1 MKDKVGQFH
10 EKTEHQINQL
20 ASMREK
26 VTSIKE
32 NYDKKFEELFM
43 QFKNIESLFLQ
54 GYFEQETLGDIK
66 NSKNKQ
72 KEIVKTILDVL
83 TQLESHSNKVK

>member
-1 MKDKVGQFH
+1 
-10 EKTEHQINQL
+10 
-20 ASMREK
+20 MREK

-32 NYDKKFEELFM
+32 NYDKKFEELFH

-66 NSKNKQ
+66 NSKHKQ
-72 KEIVKTILDVL
+72 KEIVNEI
-83 TQLESHSNKVK
+83 

>member
-1 MKDKVGQFH
+1 
-10 EKTEHQINQL
+10 
-20 ASMREK
+20 MREK

-66 NSKNKQ
+66 NSKQKQ
-72 KEIVKTILDVL
+72 REIVKEIQEILV
-83 TQLESHSNKVK
+83 QLDSLSKGVQQFKAIKPS

>member
-1 MKDKVGQFH
+1 MLDELQVDDLKDKVGQFH
-10 EKTEHQINQL
+10 EKIENQINQL

-66 NSKNKQ
+66 NSKHKQ
-72 KEIVKTILDVL
+72 KEILI
-83 TQLESHSNKVK
+83 EI

>member
-1 MKDKVGQFH
+1 
-10 EKTEHQINQL
+10 
-20 ASMREK
+20 MRDK

-54 GYFEQETLGDIK
+54 GYFEKETLGDIK
-66 NSKNKQ
+66 NSKFK
-72 KEIVKTILDVL
+72 
-83 TQLESHSNKVK
+83 

>member
-1 MKDKVGQFH
+1 
-10 EKTEHQINQL
+10 
-20 ASMREK
+20 MREK

-54 GYFEQETLGDIK
+54 GYFEKETLGDIK
-66 NSKNKQ
+66 NSKRSRTSLLSWTHFRRKWQCSSPTRIN
-72 KEIVKTILDVL
+72 
-83 TQLESHSNKVK
+83 S

>member
-1 MKDKVGQFH
+1 
-10 EKTEHQINQL
+10 
-20 ASMREK
+20 MREK

-54 GYFEQETLGDIK
+54 GYFEQETIGDIK
-66 NSKNKQ
+66 NSTHK
-72 KEIVKTILDVL
+72 
-83 TQLESHSNKVK
+83 

>member
-1 MKDKVGQFH
+1 
-10 EKTEHQINQL
+10 
-20 ASMREK
+20 MREK
-26 VTSIKE
+26 VFSIKE

-66 NSKNKQ
+66 NSKNK
-72 KEIVKTILDVL
+72 
-83 TQLESHSNKVK
+83 

>member
-1 MKDKVGQFH
+1 MLDELQVDDLKDKVGQFH
-10 EKTEHQINQL
+10 DKIETQINQL

-54 GYFEQETLGDIK
+54 GYFEKETLGDIK
-66 NSKNKQ
+66 NSKHKQ
-72 KEIVKTILDVL
+72 KEIVTEIQDVL
-83 TQLESHSNKVK
+83 Q

>member
-1 MKDKVGQFH
+1 
-10 EKTEHQINQL
+10 
-20 ASMREK
+20 MREK
-26 VTSIKE
+26 VFSIKE

-66 NSKNKQ
+66 NSKHKQ
-72 KEIVKTILDVL
+72 KEIVVIPSSKNNSKSHLSELFSYLSNCKIINIKFNAAKRFKT
-83 TQLESHSNKVK
+83 K

>member
-1 MKDKVGQFH
+1 MLDEFQVDDIKGNVRQFSDKIDAQV
-10 EKTEHQINQL
+10 NQL
-20 ASMREK
+20 DSMREK
-26 VTSIKE
+26 VCTIKE

-66 NSKNKQ
+66 NSKQKQ
-72 KEIVKTILDVL
+72 KEIVKEI
-83 TQLESHSNKVK
+83 